1 VEPGTTTVNIYGQR
15 YTVRSDDDPEH
26 VERVAAYLDG
36 RMREVARASSQVTS
50 LRVAILAALNITD
63 ELFREREAR
72 SEGSDEIHER
82 ARRLAS
88 ELERTIGDEE
98 SASDG
103 DSGAVD
109 GGTEPKDPDSE
120 RGQA

>member
-1 VEPGTTTVNIYGQR
+1 MEPGTTTVHIYGQR

-26 VERVAAYLDG
+26 VERVAAYLDS

-63 ELFREREAR
+63 ELFRERESR

-88 ELERTIGDEE
+88 ELERTIGDAE
-98 SASDG
+98 SAPEDESTAADG
-103 DSGAVD
+103 GSGAA
-109 GGTEPKDPDSE
+109 DPHSE
-120 RGQA
+120 RGDA